1 MTWCLYQQVQYLNMD
16 TIFHSAPK
24 MFWQKELYKLVSIL
38 FLNTFFSPSVNS
50 VAEVMITGTN
60 WAIFFCKSCQK
71 ILSWCYCPAIILIH
85 SGFCKVWESLLPPVQ
100 YFVLPIQ
107 NWGSHFPN
115 VEASVFRCKF
125 NNKQRMTSRYWSRH
139 VASQRWLTLRV
150 TLHLLKQ
157 TSLYHFGDVVCKEV
171 VYSPPMMLSIYTTLW
186 IPEVELGLHL
196 LTSQVHPKKDPI
208 FVDQGP
214 EDYECFKIRHSSNQ
228 LINNL
233 YLQAWLRCG
242 C

>member
-150 TLHLLKQ
+150 TLHLLIQ
-157 TSLYHFGDVVCKEV
+157 TSLYHFGDVVCKEI
-171 VYSPPMMLSIYTTLW
+171 VYSPPHDAID
-186 IPEVELGLHL
+186 LHYIMNTWSWAW
-196 LTSQVHPKKDPI
+196 LTSADLPSAPKERPHI
-208 FVDQGP
+208 
-214 EDYECFKIRHSSNQ
+214 CWSRSWR
-228 LINNL
+228 LWML
-233 YLQAWLRCG
+233 
-242 C
+242 

>member
-60 WAIFFCKSCQK
+60 WSIFFCKSCQK

-157 TSLYHFGDVVCKEV
+157 TSLYHFGDVVCKEI
-171 VYSPPMMLSIYTTLW
+171 VYSPPPWCYRFTLHYEYLKLSLAYICWPPKCTQRKTPY
-186 IPEVELGLHL
+186 L
-196 LTSQVHPKKDPI
+196 LIKVL
-208 FVDQGP
+208 
-214 EDYECFKIRHSSNQ
+214 KIMNA
-228 LINNL
+228 LK
-233 YLQAWLRCG
+233 
-242 C
+242 